1 MFHSALS
8 NKPSNLKNPSLC
20 TGEKGIGKSKGCPF
34 HTIVRKFMIQGGDFS
49 NHNGLYTSLTKLLSI
64 YGEKFEDENF
74 HYNYDRVVLLSMDN
88 AGLNTNSSQ
97 LFITTVPFNTCPK
110 ITCFPSKGLA
120 VVSFTTATLR
130 LHCKKRL
137 KCHFWFFFC
146 KLLLTGFPHFV
157 KLQIITSKEKKSIN
171 LHDYYKNKNKQQTII
186 M

>member
-8 NKPSNLKNPSLC
+8 NKPSNLKNPC
-20 TGEKGIGKSKGCPF
+20 VFFDVDVDKGIGKSKGCPF

-120 VVSFTTATLR
+120 VVSFI
-130 LHCKKRL
+130 KK
-137 KCHFWFFFC
+137 
-146 KLLLTGFPHFV
+146 TNN
-157 KLQIITSKEKKSIN
+157 S
-171 LHDYYKNKNKQQTII
+171 Y
-186 M
+186 